1 MTGLKSSKIMTKL
14 KFLNG
19 RLILGFYPLIGVN
32 LIAVATEEEEKDSF
46 FSLCFGIGLDYERS

>member
-1 MTGLKSSKIMTKL
+1 MTKL